1 MSLGYFIELK
11 MRFFD
16 NFFAIWEFGGSLIF
30 LLINNTMKKYI
41 RTTLAIIAS
50 AVLVVVISSNAS
62 GPGGD
67 RTNAPGSSGNC
78 SACHGGTANLG
89 GDIAITVLDKSTA
102 SAATQ
107 YTPGKTYTIGIKMG
121 GTSIKKGFQATVINS
136 SNAGIGTMSG
146 NSTGTSIY
154 TSGNRSICG
163 HNTPGLGVWYVDW
176 TAPAAAS
183 GTVTIYAS
191 GVVSNSN
198 GSDNGDQVVKTS
210 LSFPA
215 TASSNINSLTNST
228 SFSVYPNPASHE
240 IKFSAN
246 VSKVTIMSQNGKVVF
261 SGNNVDHV
269 NIENLSNGL
278 YFVNA
283 IAENQ
288 RAICKQFIKQ

>member
-1 MSLGYFIELK
+1 
-11 MRFFD
+11 
-16 NFFAIWEFGGSLIF
+16 
-30 LLINNTMKKYI
+30 MKKYI
-41 RTTLAIIAS
+41 RTTLAIIAGTI
-50 AVLVVVISSNAS
+50 LVVVNSSNAS
-62 GPGGD
+62 GPGDD

-78 SACHGGTANLG
+78 SGCHGGSANLG
-89 GDIAITVLDKSTA
+89 GDIVVTIIDKSTA
-102 SAATQ
+102 STATA

-121 GTSIKKGFQATVINS
+121 GISTKKGFQVTVINS

-176 TAPAAAS
+176 TAPTAAS

-191 GVVSNSN
+191 GVVSNSSGN
-198 GSDNGDQVVKTS
+198 NNGDQVVKTS

-215 TASSNINSLTNST
+215 AASSNINSVANST
-228 SFSVYPNPASHE
+228 SFLVYPNPASHE
-240 IKFSAN
+240 IKFSAT

-288 RAICKQFIKQ
+288 TAICKQFIKQ

>member
-1 MSLGYFIELK
+1 MSLRYIIKLK
-11 MRFFD
+11 MQFFD

-146 NSTGTSIY
+146 NSTGTRIY

-191 GVVSNSN
+191 GVVSNAN

-215 TASSNINSLTNST
+215 AASSNINSLTNST

-288 RAICKQFIKQ
+288 TAICKQFIKQ

>member
-1 MSLGYFIELK
+1 MQ
-11 MRFFD
+11 FFD

-41 RTTLAIIAS
+41 RTTLAIIAC

-191 GVVSNSN
+191 GVVSNAN

-215 TASSNINSLTNST
+215 TASSNINSLANST

-240 IKFSAN
+240 IKFSSN

-261 SGNNVDHV
+261 SGKNIDHV

-288 RAICKQFIKQ
+288 TAICKQFIKQ

>member
-1 MSLGYFIELK
+1 

-16 NFFAIWEFGGSLIF
+16 NFFAIWEFGASLIF
-30 LLINNTMKKYI
+30 LLIKNTMKKHI
-41 RTTLAIIAS
+41 RTTLAIIAG
-50 AVLVVVISSNAS
+50 AILVVVNSSNAS

-89 GDIAITVLDKSTA
+89 GDIVVTVIDKSTA
-102 SAATQ
+102 SAATE

-154 TSGNRSICG
+154 ASGNRSICG
-163 HNTPGLGVWYVDW
+163 HNTPGIGVWYFDW
-176 TAPAAAS
+176 TAPATAS
-183 GTVTIYAS
+183 GTVSIYAS
-191 GVVSNSN
+191 GVVSNASGN
-198 GSDNGDQVVKTS
+198 DNGDQVVKTS

-215 TASSNINSLTNST
+215 AASSNINSLANFN

-240 IKFSAN
+240 IKFSAK

-261 SGNNVDHV
+261 SGNNIDHV

-288 RAICKQFIKQ
+288 TAICKLFIKQ

>member
-1 MSLGYFIELK
+1 MSLGYIIELK

-30 LLINNTMKKYI
+30 LLIKNTMKKYI
-41 RTTLAIIAS
+41 RTTLAIIAG
-50 AVLVVVISSNAS
+50 AILVVVNLSNAS

-89 GDIAITVLDKSTA
+89 GDIVVTIIDKSTA
-102 SAATQ
+102 SAATE

-136 SNAGIGTMSG
+136 NNAGIGTMSG

-163 HNTPGLGVWYVDW
+163 HNTPGIGVWYFDW
-176 TAPAAAS
+176 TAPATAS
-183 GTVTIYAS
+183 GTVTIYTS
-191 GVVSNSN
+191 GVVSNASGN
-198 GSDNGDQVVKTS
+198 DNGDQAVKTS
-210 LSFPA
+210 LTFPA
-215 TASSNINSLTNST
+215 AASSTINSLANST

-240 IKFSAN
+240 IKFSAK

-261 SGNNVDHV
+261 SGNNIDHV

-283 IAENQ
+283 ISENQ
-288 RAICKQFIKQ
+288 TTICKQFIKQ

>member
-1 MSLGYFIELK
+1 LSLGYIIELK

-16 NFFAIWEFGGSLIF
+16 NFFVIWEFGGSLIF
-30 LLINNTMKKYI
+30 LLTQNTMKKYI

-50 AVLVVVISSNAS
+50 AILVVVNSSNAS

-67 RTNAPGSSGNC
+67 RTDAPGSSGNC
-78 SACHGGTANLG
+78 SACHGGTTNLG
-89 GDIAITVLDKSTA
+89 GDIVVTVIDKSTA
-102 SAATQ
+102 SAATE
-107 YTPGKTYTIGIKMG
+107 YTPGKTYTIGVKMG
-121 GTSIKKGFQATVINS
+121 GTSIKKGFQLTVINS

-176 TAPAAAS
+176 TAPATAS

-191 GVVSNSN
+191 GVISNSN
-198 GSDNGDQVVKTS
+198 GNNNGDQVVKTS
-210 LSFPA
+210 LSFPSA
-215 TASSNINSLTNST
+215 ASSNINSVANSN

-240 IKFSAN
+240 IKFSAI

-261 SGNNVDHV
+261 SGNNVDIV
-269 NIENLSNGL
+269 NIENLPNGL

-288 RAICKQFIKQ
+288 TAICKQFIKQ